1 LKHCFKNAIIKL
13 QTGGDEL
20 KEEYNYITMIDRA
33 VGIMEAIFES
43 HKSLGVSEIS
53 QELDLPKATVY
64 RILIT
69 LAKGGLVTKMHG
81 TEKYTLGGKFIKYSE
96 RVKEDINIH
105 SVAKP
110 YMVELANELEETVN
124 IAIDYENAAL
134 IIERVK
140 GEQTNL
146 VSKLIPVAPYNCSSS
161 GKVFLSHKS
170 EDEINEYFDKGKAK
184 KRTIKSVYKQEDF
197 MQQRKSILED
207 GYSIDDEEYDYGL
220 YCMGRPVFGMS
231 GEILA
236 VISVT
241 GPKSRLQYRGLDMIR
256 ERLFDTVAKVEKEVK
271 DLGITE

>member
-1 LKHCFKNAIIKL
+1 MEL
-13 QTGGDEL
+13 QTGGNKM
-20 KEEYNYITMIDRA
+20 KEEYSYITMIDRA
-33 VGIMEAIFES
+33 IGVMEAIFES

-69 LAKGGLVTKMHG
+69 LAKGGLVTRLYG

-110 YMVELANELEETVN
+110 YMERLAAELEETVN

-140 GEQTNL
+140 GEQTAL

-170 EDEINEYFDKGKAK
+170 EDEISEYFDKGKAK

-197 MQQRKSILED
+197 MQQRKKILED

-220 YCMGRPVFGMS
+220 YCMGKPVFGID

-241 GPKSRLQYRGLDMIR
+241 GPKSRLQYRGLDLIR
-256 ERLFDTVAKVEKEVK
+256 ERLFDTVAEIEEEVK
-271 DLGITE
+271 ELGITE